1 MFTLRYAEIDLFI
14 TLVSLVSS
22 FLPSSLIFYNRACFF
37 FA

>member
-14 TLVSLVSS
+14 TVSLVSS